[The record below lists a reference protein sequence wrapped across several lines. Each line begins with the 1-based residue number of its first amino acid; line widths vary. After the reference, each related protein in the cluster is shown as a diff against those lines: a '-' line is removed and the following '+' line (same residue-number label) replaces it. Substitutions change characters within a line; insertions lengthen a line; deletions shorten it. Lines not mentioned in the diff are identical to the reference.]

1 MARAAVIDLG
11 TGARVPFLRG
21 ILTRSLQAAG
31 LPFEVAY
38 RVASEVREELTDR
51 TEIDSGAL
59 RELVAGRLEEAQDV
73 ASDVVESYRKAQPIR
88 SLEIRLS
95 DASTQRYSRGR
106 HRESLIA
113 CGIGAEQS
121 EDLATELRDRLV
133 REGVNEVDLAHIKS
147 RTHGLLEERLG
158 AAAAR
163 RYLAWEAFRHGD
175 RPLVLVIGGST
186 GTGKSTVATR
196 IAHRMDVVRTQSTDM
211 LREVMRTIVP
221 DRLAPALH
229 VSSFEAHTALPQPGA
244 QSGSELLIEGYL
256 TQSRLI
262 SVAAEAIVGRAARER
277 VSVILEGVHLHP
289 ALQSELLADLQ
300 TGGAD
305 DPIVVRA
312 LLGVLSPKE
321 LRRRIKGRG
330 KETPDRRAK
339 RYLDHFD
346 EIWGVQTF
354 LMSEADRLD
363 VPVVV
368 NDDLETAVDEVTEHV
383 MAALLDGF
391 AETPESV
398 FGA

>member
-1 MARAAVIDLG
+1 VARTAVIDRA

-31 LPFEVAY
+31 LPFDLAY
-38 RVASEVREELTDR
+38 SVASGVREDLAEQSEVETG
-51 TEIDSGAL
+51 EL
-59 RELVAGRLEEAQDV
+59 RELVAAWLEETEGVSAEVV
-73 ASDVVESYRKAQPIR
+73 ARYRQAQPDPG
-88 SLEIRLS
+88 LEIRMS
-95 DASTQRYSRGR
+95 DGSTQRYSRGR
-106 HRESLIA
+106 HRESLVA
-113 CGIGAEQS
+113 SGLGAEQS
-121 EDLATELRDRLV
+121 DDMATELRDRLV
-133 REGVNEVDLAHIKS
+133 REGVTEVDLPQIKT
-147 RTHGLLEERLG
+147 RTHDLLGERLG
-158 AAAAR
+158 DYAAR

-186 GTGKSTVATR
+186 GTGKSTIATR

-221 DRLAPALH
+221 DRIAPALH
-229 VSSFEAHTALPQPGA
+229 VSSFEAYTALPQSGA
-244 QSGSELLIEGYL
+244 GSGSELLIEGYL
-256 TQSRLI
+256 TQARLI
-262 SVAAEAIVGRAARER
+262 SVAAEAIVGRATRER

-289 ALQSELLADLQ
+289 ALQTELLADLQ
-300 TGGAD
+300 TGGDD

-312 LLGVLSPKE
+312 LLGVLGPKE

-339 RYLDHFD
+339 RYLEHFD

-354 LMSEADRLD
+354 LMAEADRLD

-383 MAALLDGF
+383 MAALLEGF
-391 AETPESV
+391 DETPESV